1 MKNVE
6 FEGLYDVLIALDVW
20 LMFAA
25 VGLLIA
31 RYYRAAA
38 ACVAAIMT
46 SVILYLFLVIVG

>member
-1 MKNVE
+1 MG
-6 FEGLYDVLIALDVW
+6 FEDLYDVLIAFDVW

-31 RYYRAAA
+31 RYYQAAA